1 MPPLSGNFARP
12 MMADPDFLFLIF
24 YAAIISE
31 SILCAL
37 RARPMQPAS
46 WSSACWPPCS
56 SFWPNA
62 TTPKSSSSSASSAW
76 STPQLWH
83 SSASSKDGRTFT
95 NSQVLAFNVSNFV
108 AVMFLKALLVALG
121 LATGFSGFGLYTAR
135 RTDPPHEFAAFQY
148 HPRRPSSHPAYEP
161 PEDHGHIRWATTY
174 LSSLNTGDYRCL
186 KRIACEQPE
195 RARFYAGL
203 KDTIVAALRMVPC
216 VTEKFSRCQLAQLL
230 NSFSTET
237 LCSFWFFF
245 FSRMYSQNPDH
256 DKITAAVRSAAQI
269 GTRYHQLCR
278 IKFPCKSL

>member
-1 MPPLSGNFARP
+1 MTRQRALWPL
-12 MMADPDFLFLIF
+12 
-24 YAAIISE
+24 AA
-31 SILCAL
+31 A
-37 RARPMQPAS
+37 
-46 WSSACWPPCS
+46 
-56 SFWPNA
+56 
-62 TTPKSSSSSASSAW
+62 
-76 STPQLWH
+76 
-83 SSASSKDGRTFT
+83 
-95 NSQVLAFNVSNFV
+95 SQVLAFNVSNFV

-195 RARFYAGL
+195 RARLYAGL
-203 KDTIVAALRMVPC
+203 KDTIVAALRMVP
-216 VTEKFSRCQLAQLL
+216 
-230 NSFSTET
+230 
-237 LCSFWFFF
+237 W
-245 FSRMYSQNPDH
+245 MYSQNPDH
-256 DKITAAVRSAAQI
+256 DKITAAVRSAARI

>member
-1 MPPLSGNFARP
+1 MLVYPRHPPKGPACLHAR
-12 MMADPDFLFLIF
+12 
-24 YAAIISE
+24 
-31 SILCAL
+31 
-37 RARPMQPAS
+37 RAV
-46 WSSACWPPCS
+46 
-56 SFWPNA
+56 
-62 TTPKSSSSSASSAW
+62 TTPPPRKMRASRASDAACLLVIGLLASLFFLLAECNDAKSSSSSATSAG

-135 RTDPPHEFAAFQY
+135 RTDPPQEFAAFQH
-148 HPRRPSSHPAYEP
+148 HPRRPSSHPVYDP

-203 KDTIVAALRMVPC
+203 KDTIVAALRMVP
-216 VTEKFSRCQLAQLL
+216 
-230 NSFSTET
+230 
-237 LCSFWFFF
+237 W
-245 FSRMYSQNPDH
+245 MYSQNPDH
-256 DKITAAVRSAAQI
+256 DKITAAVRSAARI